1 MQKTAKNDFN
11 ILGKDNLSDKDKGV
25 NHDFTRDKI
34 MDNTG
39 SSIFPDKAQDGYFV
53 PEIVQSK

>member
-1 MQKTAKNDFN
+1 MKNDFN
-11 ILGKDNLSDKDKGV
+11 ILGKDDLSDKDKGV
-25 NHDFTRDKI
+25 HHDFTRDKI

-39 SSIFPDKAQDGYFV
+39 ASIFPDKAQDDYSV